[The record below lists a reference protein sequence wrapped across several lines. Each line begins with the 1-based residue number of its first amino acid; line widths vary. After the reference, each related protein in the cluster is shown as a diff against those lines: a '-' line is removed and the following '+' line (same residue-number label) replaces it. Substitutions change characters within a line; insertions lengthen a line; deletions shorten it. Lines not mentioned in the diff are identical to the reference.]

1 MTRAPDASAAT
12 APRNLLATLEQ
23 LLDIQATEERAALT
37 QASDIIQRA
46 LGSDKVDVFIYEP
59 SSDSLVAKGTSETP
73 MGKKQH
79 ELGLDRLPL
88 SNGGRSVLVYTTG
101 QPHIT
106 GEADRDDQEIRGL
119 VEGLGIHSRLAVPI
133 QTDSVRRG
141 TVEVCAAA
149 RNAFDEDDLRFLLA
163 AARWIGSLM
172 HRLELTETM
181 RKRAVEQGRRKAAE
195 DILTVLAHDLR
206 DILGSAT
213 GRISMM
219 RERALRERREMD
231 VRDAR
236 ILDGALKRLLQMSN
250 NLLDVSRLERGL
262 FSLDVRII
270 DLVDL
275 TREAVDTLRRTGIRI
290 EERYPKLATVN
301 ADPDR
306 LSRAVENLISNA
318 IKHSPPEGLV
328 RVEIET
334 AGEECK
340 LRVTDEGPGI
350 PKEVLPRIFER
361 YVAGE
366 GSHGLGIGLYLA
378 HGIAVAHG
386 GSLSVK
392 SGGPG
397 TIFELTVPS
406 LD

>member
-1 MTRAPDASAAT
+1 MTRAPEASASI

-46 LGSDKVDVFIYEP
+46 LGIDKVDVFIYDP
-59 SSDSLVAKGTSETP
+59 SNDTLVAKGTSETP

-101 QPHIT
+101 QPHMT
-106 GEADRDDQEIRGL
+106 GEADRDDKELRGL
-119 VEGLGIHSRLAVPI
+119 VEGLGIHSRLAVPL
-133 QTDSVRRG
+133 QLDSVRRG

-163 AARWIGSLM
+163 AARWIGALI

-262 FSLDVRII
+262 FSLDVRVL

-275 TREAVDTLRRTGIRI
+275 TREAVNTLRRNGIRI

-301 ADPDR
+301 GDPDR

-328 RVEIET
+328 RVEIESV
-334 AGEECK
+334 GENCK
-340 LRVTDEGPGI
+340 LRITDEGPGI
-350 PKEVLPRIFER
+350 PDEVLPRIFER

-392 SGGPG
+392 SGGTG
-397 TIFELTVPS
+397 TIFEFSLPS

>member
-1 MTRAPDASAAT
+1 MTRGPGAT
-12 APRNLLATLEQ
+12 AAPRNLLKTLEQ

-46 LGSDKVDVFIYEP
+46 LGGDKVDVFVFEP
-59 SSDSLVAKGTSETP
+59 SSTTLVAKGTSETP

-79 ELGLDRLPL
+79 ELGLDRLPIA
-88 SNGGRSVLVYTTG
+88 NGGRSVIVYTS
-101 QPHIT
+101 
-106 GEADRDDQEIRGL
+106 GEPYVGTDAAADPQELRGL
-119 VEGLGIHSRLAVPI
+119 VEGLGVASHLAVPI
-133 QTDSVRRG
+133 YTDAARRG
-141 TVEVCAAA
+141 TLEVCSAEKA
-149 RNAFDEDDLRFLLA
+149 AFDEEDLRFVLA
-163 AARWIGSLM
+163 AARWIGALM

-213 GRISMM
+213 GRVSMM

-231 VRDAR
+231 VRDTKA
-236 ILDGALKRLLQMSN
+236 LDSALRRLLQMSN

-262 FSLDVRII
+262 FSLDVRIV

-275 TREAVDTLRRTGIRI
+275 SREAIATLKRPDVRI
-290 EERYPKLATVN
+290 EERYPASAVVN
-301 ADPDR
+301 GDPDR
-306 LSRAVENLISNA
+306 LSRALENLVSNA
-318 IKHSPPEGLV
+318 IKHSPQNGAV
-328 RVEIET
+328 GVEIEL
-334 AGEECK
+334 AGEDCK

-350 PKEVLPRIFER
+350 PKEILPRIFER

-386 GSLSVK
+386 GSLTVK

-397 TIFELTVPS
+397 AIFELTLP
-406 LD
+406 LLE

>member
-1 MTRAPDASAAT
+1 MTKAPGGRNPA

-23 LLDIQATEERAALT
+23 LLDIQATDERTALT

-46 LGSDKVDVFIYEP
+46 LGSDKVDVFLFDA
-59 SSDSLVAKGTSETP
+59 SNNSLVAKGTSETP

-88 SNGGRSVLVYTTG
+88 ANGGRSVLVFAA
-101 QPHIT
+101 
-106 GEADRDDQEIRGL
+106 GEPYVCNDVEGDEKELRGL
-119 VEGLGIHSRLAVPI
+119 IDGLGVRSRLAVPLF
-133 QTDSVRRG
+133 TDSARRG

-149 RNAFDEDDLRFLLA
+149 RDAFDDEDLRFLLA
-163 AARWIGSLM
+163 AARWIGAII

-213 GRISMM
+213 GRVALM
-219 RERALRERREMD
+219 RERATREGREVDLRD
-231 VRDAR
+231 TVV
-236 ILDGALKRLLQMSN
+236 LDSALKRLLQMSN

-262 FSLDVRII
+262 FSLDVRP
-270 DLVDL
+270 VDVVVL
-275 TREAVDTLRRTGIRI
+275 AREAVATLRRTGIRL
-290 EERYPKLATVN
+290 EERYSDTAVVN

-306 LSRAVENLISNA
+306 LSRALENLISNA
-318 IKHSPPEGLV
+318 IKHSPPDGTV
-328 RVEIET
+328 RVEIELQ
-334 AGEECK
+334 GQDCK

-350 PKEVLPRIFER
+350 PAEILPRIFER

-386 GSLSVK
+386 GALAVK

-397 TIFELTVPS
+397 TIFELTLPR
-406 LD
+406 LE

>member
-1 MTRAPDASAAT
+1 MTRAPQASAVT

-23 LLDIQATEERAALT
+23 LLDIQATDERTALT

-46 LGSDKVDVFIYEP
+46 LGSDKVDVFVYEP
-59 SSDSLVAKGTSETP
+59 SNDTLVAKGTSETP

-79 ELGLDRLPL
+79 ELGLDRLPI
-88 SNGGRSVLVYTTG
+88 SNGGRSVIVYTTG
-101 QPHIT
+101 ELHLCNQ
-106 GEADRDDQEIRGL
+106 ADQDAQELRGL
-119 VEGLGIHSRLAVPI
+119 VDGLGVRSRLAVPLH
-133 QTDSVRRG
+133 TDSVRRG
-141 TVEVCAAA
+141 TLEVCAAA
-149 RNAFDEDDLRFLLA
+149 PNSFDEDDLRFLVA
-163 AARWIGSLM
+163 AARWIGSIM

-213 GRISMM
+213 GRLAMV

-231 VRDAR
+231 VRDSK
-236 ILDGALKRLLQMSN
+236 ILDSALKRLLQMSN

-262 FSLDVRII
+262 FSLDVRMV
-270 DLVDL
+270 DLVEL
-275 TREAVDTLRRTGIRI
+275 AREAVATLRRTGTRI
-290 EERYPKLATVN
+290 EERYPQSAMVN
-301 ADPDR
+301 GDPDR
-306 LSRAVENLISNA
+306 LSRALENLVSNA
-318 IKHSPPEGLV
+318 IKHSPPEGVV
-328 RVEIET
+328 RIDIET
-334 AGEECK
+334 VGEDCK

-350 PKEVLPRIFER
+350 PSEILPRIFER

-386 GSLSVK
+386 GSLTVK

-397 TIFELTVPS
+397 TLFELTLPS
-406 LD
+406 LE